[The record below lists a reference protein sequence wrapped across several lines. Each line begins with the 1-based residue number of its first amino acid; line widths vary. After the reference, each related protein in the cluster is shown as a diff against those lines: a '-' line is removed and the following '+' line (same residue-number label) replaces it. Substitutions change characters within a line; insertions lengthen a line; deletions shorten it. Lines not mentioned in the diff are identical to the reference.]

1 MAETDGLH
9 LFKFGSNHFTQL
21 PEVSFYS
28 FKSTPRVLQ
37 ALIPRICSSRTSSL
51 MAQAGNAESER
62 QHGRG
67 PLDGTD
73 EPPTLQGHWAVYS
86 LKAEQTGALS
96 ASLDVSNMDSL
107 LWPAKFE
114 AQQRDAV
121 ITIRWML
128 RSL

>member
-1 MAETDGLH
+1 
-9 LFKFGSNHFTQL
+9 
-21 PEVSFYS
+21 
-28 FKSTPRVLQ
+28 
-37 ALIPRICSSRTSSL
+37 

-62 QHGRG
+62 QHGR

-73 EPPTLQGHWAVYS
+73 EPPKLQGHWAVYA

-96 ASLDVSNMDSL
+96 ASLERMLVSNMGSL

-121 ITIRWML
+121 KTIRWML